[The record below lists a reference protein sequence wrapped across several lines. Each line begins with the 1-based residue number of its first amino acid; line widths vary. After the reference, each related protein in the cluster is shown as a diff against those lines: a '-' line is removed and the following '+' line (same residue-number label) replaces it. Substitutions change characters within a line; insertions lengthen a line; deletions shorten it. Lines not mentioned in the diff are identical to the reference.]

1 MNRHLAFRIS
11 AGIFLKF
18 LILGCV
24 LAVTAVRA
32 EDISIPGSG
41 NCEFVLAQLA
51 KAFNASQN
59 RHRVSVPPSTGTAGA
74 LRDLNDDK
82 ATIGRVG
89 RPLREAETAKGLTYF
104 SMGRDPVVFAGGKG
118 VSAKTI
124 TDAQLL
130 DVYAGKIRDWRE
142 LGGSAGPIRAIGR
155 EETDTSRQSISRVIK
170 SFGTMKYHEGVKV
183 VNLDPQMIE
192 LFDRYPTSFGFLN
205 RSALYAA
212 KSKLT
217 LLALGGVEPTADNV
231 ESGRYPIVLEFGL
244 AYKAITL
251 TDAGRQFMAYIGS
264 PAGARILREYGVLP
278 AAPR

>member
-82 ATIGRVG
+82 ATIGRV
-89 RPLREAETAKGLTYF
+89 E
-104 SMGRDPVVFAGGKG
+104 
-118 VSAKTI
+118 
-124 TDAQLL
+124 
-130 DVYAGKIRDWRE
+130 
-142 LGGSAGPIRAIGR
+142 IGR
-155 EETDTSRQSISRVIK
+155 AHV
-170 SFGTMKYHEGVKV
+170 
-183 VNLDPQMIE
+183 
-192 LFDRYPTSFGFLN
+192 
-205 RSALYAA
+205 
-212 KSKLT
+212 
-217 LLALGGVEPTADNV
+217 
-231 ESGRYPIVLEFGL
+231 
-244 AYKAITL
+244 
-251 TDAGRQFMAYIGS
+251 
-264 PAGARILREYGVLP
+264 
-278 AAPR
+278 